1 MSWGEITDEGLAEV
15 EELIGVPL
23 RRSRMQWIET
33 TTKDAI
39 KHFAWGIGDDNPLWL
54 DPNYAVASS
63 VGSLIAPPCILYA
76 LDSTIIA
83 PKLPGVQWIYAG
95 TDFVWFDHI
104 KVNTSFDISAEL
116 LSQQIKKG
124 RRFPRWVLQSGKV
137 KYHDRNKNLIAT
149 AIGHVARTPRH
160 QAKTGKDDSNS
171 QQRIH
176 RYSPEEIADIEDQIL
191 SEKRRGDTPLF
202 WENVNIG
209 DEIPSVVKGPLT
221 TTDIL
226 AWYAAS
232 QGALHYGG
240 AHGDVVRYRQRHAD
254 YHLNKDTGAKDS
266 AGRGHL
272 EVGTGNDVGM
282 GGAYDIGPQRI
293 AWAQHMLCNWI
304 GDDGFLHK
312 LSVSVRQPNL
322 IGDTIWWSGIVKS
335 KEETNGLYKVKIS
348 LTATNQRQETSAFG
362 SATVLLPSK
371 KGHKVPLP
379 LSPRSDCQN

>member
-15 EELIGVPL
+15 EKLIGVPL

-54 DPNYAVASS
+54 DPNYAATSS

-95 TDFVWFDHI
+95 TDFVWFDQI
-104 KVNTSFDISAEL
+104 KIDTTFTVSAKL
-116 LSQQIKKG
+116 LSQKIKKG
-124 RRFPRWVLQSGKV
+124 RRFSRWVLQSGKV
-137 KYHDRNKNLIAT
+137 KYFDDNDQLIAT

-160 QAKTGKDDSNS
+160 QSGNNEKNIEPS
-171 QQRIH
+171 IH
-176 RYSPEEIADIEDQIL
+176 RYTADEITNIENQIL
-191 SEKRRGDTPLF
+191 SEKRQGDIPLF
-202 WENVNIG
+202 WENVNVG
-209 DEIPSVVKGPLT
+209 DKIPSVVKGPLT

-240 AHGDVVRYRQRHAD
+240 AHGDVIRYRQRHAD
-254 YHLNKDTGAKDS
+254 YHLNKETGAKDS

-304 GDDGFLHK
+304 GDQGFLHK
-312 LSVSVRQPNL
+312 LSVSVRRPNL
-322 IGDTIWWSGIVKS
+322 VGDTIWWSGSVES
-335 KEETNGLYKVKIS
+335 KRNLQGLNLVDIS
-348 LTATNQRQETSAFG
+348 LTAINQRGEESAFG
-362 SATVLLPSK
+362 TACVLLPSK
-371 KGHKVPLP
+371 QGYKVPLP
-379 LSPRSDCQN
+379 LSPELANSI

>member
-160 QAKTGKDDSNS
+160 QAKIGKDDSNS

-293 AWAQHMLCNWI
+293 AWAQHMLSNWI

-335 KEETNGLYKVKIS
+335 KEETNGLYNVKIS

-379 LSPRSDCQN
+379 LSPSSDCQN

>member
-137 KYHDRNKNLIAT
+137 KYYDRNKNLIAT

-171 QQRIH
+171 QQAIH

-293 AWAQHMLCNWI
+293 AWAQHMLSNWI

-379 LSPRSDCQN
+379 LSPSSDCLN

>member
-1 MSWGEITDEGLAEV
+1 MSWGEITDKGLAEV

-137 KYHDRNKNLIAT
+137 KYHDRNKKLIAT

-209 DEIPSVVKGPLT
+209 DKIPSVVKGPLT

-293 AWAQHMLCNWI
+293 AWAQHMLSNWI

-379 LSPRSDCQN
+379 LSPSSDCQN

>member
-137 KYHDRNKNLIAT
+137 KYHDRNKKLIAT

-176 RYSPEEIADIEDQIL
+176 RYSPEEIADIENQIL

-209 DEIPSVVKGPLT
+209 DKIPSVVKGPLT

-293 AWAQHMLCNWI
+293 AWAQHMLSNWI

-379 LSPRSDCQN
+379 LSPSSDCQN

>member
-1 MSWGEITDEGLAEV
+1 MYS
-15 EELIGVPL
+15 L
-23 RRSRMQWIET
+23 RIRFHHHRTE
-33 TTKDAI
+33 
-39 KHFAWGIGDDNPLWL
+39 
-54 DPNYAVASS
+54 
-63 VGSLIAPPCILYA
+63 
-76 LDSTIIA
+76 
-83 PKLPGVQWIYAG
+83 LPGVQWIYAG

-293 AWAQHMLCNWI
+293 AWAQHMLSNWI

-379 LSPRSDCQN
+379 LSPSSDCQN